1 MGGKLH
7 LKLKICLRPIATY
20 CEGET
25 QKDFEKRVKVPEID
39 RREVSWTSFAW

>member
-7 LKLKICLRPIATY
+7 LKLKICVRPIAKTY

-25 QKDFEKRVKVPEID
+25 QKDFEKTVE
-39 RREVSWTSFAW
+39 SA